1 MLQSCKVSAGITT
14 NLFIPAINVLQNAE
28 TSNKMEKI
36 SRLWKMHGSI
46 EVTDA
51 NGNKVVWLWDYANDK
66 ARLKTQ
72 MTEDEIMASEKAKWM
87 GVKSQLD
94 AEKWNC
100 L

>member
-1 MLQSCKVSAGITT
+1 MQFLIIGY
-14 NLFIPAINVLQNAE
+14 NLLIGAINVLQNVE